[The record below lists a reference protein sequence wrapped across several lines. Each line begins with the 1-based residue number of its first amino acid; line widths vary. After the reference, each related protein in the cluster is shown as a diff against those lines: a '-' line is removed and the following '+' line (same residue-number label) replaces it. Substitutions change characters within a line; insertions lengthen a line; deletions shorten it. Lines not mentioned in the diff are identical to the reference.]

1 MKSILFKKQK
11 GFTVLFS
18 VIVSAIVLAIGISI
32 ANITLKQIIISSAGR
47 ESQIA
52 FYAAD
57 SGAECAMYY
66 DLKNTDIFNLIS
78 APSSDSIS
86 CFNNTAEDS
95 IDFDRP
101 IDGSAATTTF
111 TIYFK
116 DLTSGNQ
123 TQLCAKV
130 SVGKHDFN
138 SDGIADKTIIES
150 RGYNVCD
157 SGNPR
162 QLERGLEITY

>member
-66 DLKNTDIFNLIS
+66 DLKNTNIFNLTVP
-78 APSSDSIS
+78 PSYDSIN
-86 CFNNTAEDS
+86 CFNNTADAS
-95 IDFDRP
+95 SVTF
-101 IDGSAATTTF
+101 DGSVSGSATTTF

-116 DLTSGNQ
+116 DSSGNQ

-150 RGYNVCD
+150 RGHNVCD
-157 SGNPR
+157 PNNPR